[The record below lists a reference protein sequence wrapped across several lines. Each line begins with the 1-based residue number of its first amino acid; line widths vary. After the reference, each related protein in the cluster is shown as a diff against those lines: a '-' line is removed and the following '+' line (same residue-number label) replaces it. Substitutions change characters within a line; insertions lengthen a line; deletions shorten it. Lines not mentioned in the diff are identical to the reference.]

1 MTKSISSVSQR
12 IKSIDS
18 LRGLAVIGI
27 IFVNILDMLFMR
39 TANEAQVYKGIDSI
53 LVLLYDLLIEIKL
66 YSVFAFLFGMGCW
79 MIYKRATEEGENG
92 NKVLF
97 KRNLTLLALGL
108 LHYILLWNGDILF
121 TYALIALFLPLFMK
135 RTNKTL
141 LIWAGSLLLLG
152 VIASF
157 VVQMSSSSDAST
169 IITQYRPFENYLQ
182 GVQERFTTELPNR
195 LVTRVIYLFDILPL
209 FLLGIVAARKNL
221 FSEWKTYSK
230 KINLILLAFA
240 IIGILT
246 SIPLLTNYFASE
258 HYNVYN
264 VLGFLFLSSKFV
276 ALTYILLFIKLYEF
290 KPFQKLV
297 NIFSETGRMSLS
309 TYLSQTIITL
319 TYFAIM
325 YENTVNIRVWQTF
338 IYSVCLIVFQ
348 IIFNKVWLH
357 YFKMGWFESLWRF
370 MYRTKSKSN
379 NERKA
384 FSS

>member
-1 MTKSISSVSQR
+1 MTKSNPPLSQR

-39 TANEAQVYKGIDSI
+39 TANESQVYKGIDSI
-53 LVLLYDLLIEIKL
+53 LVLLYDLFIEIKL

-92 NKVLF
+92 NRVLL
-97 KRNLTLLALGL
+97 KRNITLLALGL

-135 RTNKTL
+135 RNNKTL
-141 LIWAGSLLLLG
+141 VIWAGSLLALG

-221 FSEWKTYSK
+221 FNEWKTYSK
-230 KINLILLAFA
+230 KLNIILSAFA

-258 HYNVYN
+258 NYNVYN

-290 KPFQKLV
+290 KHFQKLV

-370 MYRTKSKSN
+370 MYRTKSKSG
-379 NERKA
+379 NEKA